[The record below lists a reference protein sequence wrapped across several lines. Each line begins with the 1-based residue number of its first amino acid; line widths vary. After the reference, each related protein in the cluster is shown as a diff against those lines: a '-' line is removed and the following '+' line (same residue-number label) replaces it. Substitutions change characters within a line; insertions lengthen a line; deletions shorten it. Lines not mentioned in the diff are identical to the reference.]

1 MDFWT
6 FNKVIAPI
14 ISKGVIIIVQDEP
27 HWPHSC
33 WLLSSASLYPAA
45 IEDPAVKI
53 GTNVNQEDNP
63 YLSVIQTESPAK
75 NGSSV
80 NTLLESIYFSP
91 KK

>member
-63 YLSVIQTESPAK
+63 YLSVIQTQSH
-75 NGSSV
+75 
-80 NTLLESIYFSP
+80 LLKMAAQWTCYWKVSTFY